1 MSFFISNGIG
11 ILISLIFYIIMLK
24 IQNVE
29 DFKFI
34 AFYINSF
41 LLLIMIINL
50 LKINEK
56 NKYINS
62 LKETVRNLKKYINN
76 LRKKEN
82 AFFLYYNETKQK
94 NDKLI
99 RIKHDIKNE
108 LQIAYAMM
116 DKDKKVSTKILNE
129 LNDKLEDIKII
140 NFSKNAILNTI
151 LTLKKMEIKNSGI
164 NLEIEI
170 DKTVDFNME
179 EIDIC
184 DLFSN
189 ILDNSIEATKKCNCD
204 DKFIKFCVAK
214 KNDYIIIK
222 CENTYDGFLK
232 KNSYGNFITTKLD
245 VKKHGYGINII
256 KNVVDKYDGEINFIT
271 KNNVFKI
278 VIIFKGILAK
288 KVEI

>member
-62 LKETVRNLKKYINN
+62 LKETVGNLKKYTSD

-82 AFFLYYNETKQK
+82 TFFLYYNETQQK

-99 RIKHDIKNE
+99 RIKHDMKNE
-108 LQIAYAMM
+108 LQIAYAMLNE
-116 DKDKKVSTKILNE
+116 DKRVSKKILNE
-129 LNDKLEDIKII
+129 LNDKLENIKII
-140 NFSKNAILNTI
+140 NFGKNAILNTI
-151 LTLKKMEIKNSGI
+151 LTLKNMEIEKSDI
-164 NLEIEI
+164 NLDIEI
-170 DKTVDFNME
+170 DKTLDFNME

>member
-189 ILDNSIEATKKCNCD
+189 ILDNSIEATKKYNCENR
-204 DKFIKFCVAK
+204 FIKFCIAK

-222 CENTYDGFLK
+222 CENTYEGVLK
-232 KNSYGNFITTKLD
+232 KNSYGNYITTKQEE
-245 VKKHGYGINII
+245 KQHGYGINII
-256 KNVVDKYDGEINFIT
+256 KNIVDKYNGEINFIT
-271 KNNVFKI
+271 KNNIFKI
-278 VIIFKGILAK
+278 VIIFKEILAK
-288 KVEI
+288 KV

>member
-189 ILDNSIEATKKCNCD
+189 ILDNSIEATKKCNCENR
-204 DKFIKFCVAK
+204 FIKFCIAK

-222 CENTYDGFLK
+222 CENTYEGVLK
-232 KNSYGNFITTKLD
+232 KNSYGNYITTKQEE
-245 VKKHGYGINII
+245 KQHGYGINII
-256 KNVVDKYDGEINFIT
+256 KNIVDKYNGEINFIT
-271 KNNVFKI
+271 KNNIFKI
-278 VIIFKGILAK
+278 VIIFKEILAK
-288 KVEI
+288 KV

>member
-1 MSFFISNGIG
+1 MSFLISNGIG
-11 ILISLIFYIIMLK
+11 ILFSLIFYIIIFK
-24 IQNVE
+24 IQDVE
-29 DFKFI
+29 GFKFI
-34 AFYINSF
+34 AFFINTF

-50 LKINEK
+50 FK
-56 NKYINS
+56 NSKRNNYINS
-62 LKETVRNLKKYINN
+62 LKETVGNLKKYTSD

-82 AFFLYYNETKQK
+82 TFFLYYNETKQK

-99 RIKHDIKNE
+99 RIKHDMKNE

-151 LTLKKMEIKNSGI
+151 LTLKNMEIEKSDI
-164 NLEIEI
+164 NLDIEI
-170 DKTVDFNME
+170 DKTLDFNME

>member
-189 ILDNSIEATKKCNCD
+189 ILDNSIEATKKYNCENR
-204 DKFIKFCVAK
+204 FIKFCIAK

-222 CENTYDGFLK
+222 CENTYDGVLK
-232 KNSYGNFITTKLD
+232 KNSYGNYITTKQEE
-245 VKKHGYGINII
+245 KQHGYGINII
-256 KNVVDKYDGEINFIT
+256 KNIVDKYNGEINFIT
-271 KNNVFKI
+271 KNNIFKI
-278 VIIFKGILAK
+278 VIIFKEILAK
-288 KVEI
+288 KV

>member
-29 DFKFI
+29 DLKFI

-189 ILDNSIEATKKCNCD
+189 ILDNSIEATKKYNCENR
-204 DKFIKFCVAK
+204 FIKFCIAK

-222 CENTYDGFLK
+222 CENTYEGVLK
-232 KNSYGNFITTKLD
+232 KNSYGNYITTKQEE
-245 VKKHGYGINII
+245 KQHGYGINII
-256 KNVVDKYDGEINFIT
+256 KNIVDKYNGEINFIT
-271 KNNVFKI
+271 KNNIFKI
-278 VIIFKGILAK
+278 VIIFKEILAK
-288 KVEI
+288 KV

>member
-29 DFKFI
+29 DLKFI

-56 NKYINS
+56 NKDINS

-189 ILDNSIEATKKCNCD
+189 ILDNSIEATKKYNCENR
-204 DKFIKFCVAK
+204 FIKFCIAK

-222 CENTYDGFLK
+222 CENTYEGVLK
-232 KNSYGNFITTKLD
+232 KNSYGNYITTKQEE
-245 VKKHGYGINII
+245 KQHGYGINII
-256 KNVVDKYDGEINFIT
+256 KNIVDKYNGEINFIT
-271 KNNVFKI
+271 KNNIFKI
-278 VIIFKGILAK
+278 VIIFKEILAK
-288 KVEI
+288 KV

>member
-56 NKYINS
+56 NKDINN

-189 ILDNSIEATKKCNCD
+189 ILDNSIEATKKYNCENR
-204 DKFIKFCVAK
+204 FIKFCIAK

-222 CENTYDGFLK
+222 CENTYEGVLK
-232 KNSYGNFITTKLD
+232 KNSYGNYITTKQEE
-245 VKKHGYGINII
+245 KQHGYGINII
-256 KNVVDKYDGEINFIT
+256 KNIVDKYNGEINFIT
-271 KNNVFKI
+271 KNNIFKI
-278 VIIFKGILAK
+278 VIIFKEILAK
-288 KVEI
+288 KV

>member
-56 NKYINS
+56 NKDINS

>member
-29 DFKFI
+29 DLKFI

-256 KNVVDKYDGEINFIT
+256 KNIVDKYNGEINFIT
-271 KNNVFKI
+271 KNNIFKI
-278 VIIFKGILAK
+278 VIIFKEILAK
-288 KVEI
+288 KV

>member
-29 DFKFI
+29 GFKFI

-56 NKYINS
+56 NKDINS

-189 ILDNSIEATKKCNCD
+189 ILDNSIEATKKCNCENR
-204 DKFIKFCVAK
+204 FIKFCIAK

-222 CENTYDGFLK
+222 CENTYEGVLK
-232 KNSYGNFITTKLD
+232 KNSYGNYITTKQEE
-245 VKKHGYGINII
+245 KQHGYGINII
-256 KNVVDKYDGEINFIT
+256 KNIVDKYNGEINFIT
-271 KNNVFKI
+271 KNNIFKI
-278 VIIFKGILAK
+278 VIIFKEILAK
-288 KVEI
+288 KV

>member
-29 DFKFI
+29 DLKFI

-56 NKYINS
+56 NKDINS

-189 ILDNSIEATKKCNCD
+189 ILDNSIEATKKCNCENR
-204 DKFIKFCVAK
+204 FIKFCIAK

-222 CENTYDGFLK
+222 CENTYEGVLK
-232 KNSYGNFITTKLD
+232 KNSYGNYITTKQEE
-245 VKKHGYGINII
+245 KQHGYGINII
-256 KNVVDKYDGEINFIT
+256 KNIVDKYNGEINFIT
-271 KNNVFKI
+271 KNNIFKI
-278 VIIFKGILAK
+278 VIIFKEILAK
-288 KVEI
+288 KV

>member
-29 DFKFI
+29 DLKFI

-56 NKYINS
+56 NKDINS

-189 ILDNSIEATKKCNCD
+189 ILDNSIEATKKYNCENR
-204 DKFIKFCVAK
+204 FIKFCIAK

-222 CENTYDGFLK
+222 CENTYKGVLK
-232 KNSYGNFITTKLD
+232 KNSYGNYITTKQEE
-245 VKKHGYGINII
+245 KQHGYGINII
-256 KNVVDKYDGEINFIT
+256 KNIVDKYNGEINFIT
-271 KNNVFKI
+271 KNNIFKI
-278 VIIFKGILAK
+278 VIIFKEILAK
-288 KVEI
+288 KV

>member
-56 NKYINS
+56 NKDINS

-189 ILDNSIEATKKCNCD
+189 ILDNSIEATKKCNCENR
-204 DKFIKFCVAK
+204 FIKFCIAK

-222 CENTYDGFLK
+222 CENTYKGVLK
-232 KNSYGNFITTKLD
+232 KNSYGNYITTKQEE
-245 VKKHGYGINII
+245 KQHGYGINII
-256 KNVVDKYDGEINFIT
+256 KNIVDKYNGEINFIT
-271 KNNVFKI
+271 KNNIFKI
-278 VIIFKGILAK
+278 VIIFKEILAK
-288 KVEI
+288 KV

>member
-29 DFKFI
+29 DLKFI

-189 ILDNSIEATKKCNCD
+189 ILDNSIEATKKCNCENR
-204 DKFIKFCVAK
+204 FIKFCIAK

-222 CENTYDGFLK
+222 CENTYEGVLK
-232 KNSYGNFITTKLD
+232 KNSYGNYITTKQEE
-245 VKKHGYGINII
+245 KQHGYGINII
-256 KNVVDKYDGEINFIT
+256 KNIVDKYNGEINFIT
-271 KNNVFKI
+271 KNNIFKI
-278 VIIFKGILAK
+278 VIIFKEILAK
-288 KVEI
+288 KV

>member
-1 MSFFISNGIG
+1 M
-11 ILISLIFYIIMLK
+11 
-24 IQNVE
+24 
-29 DFKFI
+29 
-34 AFYINSF
+34 
-41 LLLIMIINL
+41 
-50 LKINEK
+50 
-56 NKYINS
+56 
-62 LKETVRNLKKYINN
+62 KETVRNLKKYINN

-189 ILDNSIEATKKCNCD
+189 ILDNSIEATKKYNCENR
-204 DKFIKFCVAK
+204 FIKFCIAK

-222 CENTYDGFLK
+222 CENTYEGVLK
-232 KNSYGNFITTKLD
+232 KNSYGNYITTKQEE
-245 VKKHGYGINII
+245 KQHGYGINII
-256 KNVVDKYDGEINFIT
+256 KNIVDKYNGEINFIT
-271 KNNVFKI
+271 KNNIFKI
-278 VIIFKGILAK
+278 VIIFKEILAK
-288 KVEI
+288 KV

>member
-129 LNDKLEDIKII
+129 LNDKLENIKII

-189 ILDNSIEATKKCNCD
+189 ILDNSIEATKKYNCENR
-204 DKFIKFCVAK
+204 FIKFCIAK

-222 CENTYDGFLK
+222 CENTYEGVLK
-232 KNSYGNFITTKLD
+232 KNSYGNYITTKQEE
-245 VKKHGYGINII
+245 KQHGYGINII
-256 KNVVDKYDGEINFIT
+256 KNIVDKYNGEINFIT
-271 KNNVFKI
+271 KNNIFKI
-278 VIIFKGILAK
+278 VIIFKEILAK
-288 KVEI
+288 KV

>member
-56 NKYINS
+56 NKDINS

-189 ILDNSIEATKKCNCD
+189 ILDNSIEATKKHNCENR
-204 DKFIKFCVAK
+204 FIKFCIAK

-222 CENTYDGFLK
+222 CENTYEGVLK
-232 KNSYGNFITTKLD
+232 KNSYGNYITTKQEE
-245 VKKHGYGINII
+245 KQHGYGINII
-256 KNVVDKYDGEINFIT
+256 KNIVDKYNGEINFIT
-271 KNNVFKI
+271 KNNIFKI
-278 VIIFKGILAK
+278 VIIFKEILAK
-288 KVEI
+288 KV

>member
-29 DFKFI
+29 DLKFI

-189 ILDNSIEATKKCNCD
+189 ILDNSIEATKKYNCENR
-204 DKFIKFCVAK
+204 FIKFCIAK

-222 CENTYDGFLK
+222 CENTYKGVLK
-232 KNSYGNFITTKLD
+232 KNSYGNYITTKQEE
-245 VKKHGYGINII
+245 KQHGYGINII
-256 KNVVDKYDGEINFIT
+256 KNIVDKYNGEINFIT
-271 KNNVFKI
+271 KNNIFKI
-278 VIIFKGILAK
+278 VIIFKEILAK
-288 KVEI
+288 KV